1 MNLSKNFNQKLA
13 TFIFLLAF
21 NRNGHVYFI
30 SLHQVIT
37 CVSAGYRHSAC
48 VTAEGQLFTWG
59 EGDYGRL
66 GLGDNTSRNTPV
78 LVKEISNA
86 GTVSYY
92 TKTSYT

>member
-1 MNLSKNFNQKLA
+1 MTKNMYCF
-13 TFIFLLAF
+13 
-21 NRNGHVYFI
+21 Y
-30 SLHQVIT
+30 QVVV

-86 GTVSYY
+86 GSVSLDCLFFFFFE
-92 TKTSYT
+92 